1 MNDYFT
7 LIQFDVTYLFSVL
20 FNWGNIFSHKEDLM
34 LPRNIRP
41 SDPTARTLLYVL
53 FLFSGFSGLV
63 YESIWTHYMKL
74 FLGSAAYA
82 QTLVLIIFMGGMAV
96 GSWAMGKYS
105 ARVPNL
111 ILGYAIVEGLIGVLA
126 ILFHWVFVGA
136 IDFSYFTVIP
146 KLHSPILLM
155 MYKWGLAGLLILPQ
169 TILLGATFPLMSAGV
184 LRLYADKPG
193 RTLAT
198 LYFTNSLG
206 AVVGVLA
213 SGYALIGL
221 VGLPGTIRTA
231 GYINLLIAIAAWM
244 IDKYCFQTPVAPAYQ
259 KPRQGAASQ
268 RVLVAFLACSCLTG
282 TASFMYEI
290 GWIRML
296 CLVLGSST
304 HAFELMLSAFILG
317 LAVGGYWIKKRV
329 DGLVDPVRTLGIIQV
344 LMGSFALATLL
355 FYGQTF
361 NLMGYFINALS
372 RTQQGYFFFNLF
384 GQTLAMMI
392 MLPATICAGMTLPVI
407 TYCLLERGYGEG
419 SIGKTYAV
427 NTVGAII
434 GVLLGVQIVM
444 PFFGVKYVILIGA
457 LIDMSIGLAL
467 LWYAREKLSEKSWA
481 IITSAL
487 GCFVLV
493 SALWVDL
500 DVNKMASGVFR
511 TGKPIQEKNEVF
523 FHSDGKTASV
533 DVIKRENYYVIST
546 NGKPDGSVGIGQ
558 TVADDELTQVL
569 TGALAWGMNDKAKT
583 VATIGVGT
591 GMSGHVL
598 LMADT
603 LQSVDTVEIEPA
615 MLEGARM
622 LGPRVSNIFNDPR
635 SHMHIDD
642 AKAFFT
648 NQNKKYDIIISEPS
662 NPWVSGVASL
672 FSKEFYRL
680 IRNYLTDEGIL
691 VQWFQIYEIGTPLVA
706 SVMQAL
712 SESFGDYA
720 VYATDDIN
728 IIIIAGKHIRGR
740 RLSEKLFQ
748 IPAMAE
754 ALNRVR
760 VYNLQDLNIRYLGDK
775 GILDPLFKSYP
786 TMPNSD
792 FFPVLD
798 LNAVRDRFTGNT
810 AMELTAS
817 LRRSPVP
824 LLEILNRDVQGSSD
838 LPISP
843 TVYFSPSQDA
853 RQAQAIY
860 GNFGG
865 SDIEKYSKIEPLML
879 DEETAKVV
887 GSVRT
892 INGQCRFN
900 DIYGTWLPDM
910 LKLISDTAPYL
921 SPRQMELIWKDIEG
935 SRCYGGISGTARD
948 WLGVYKAVSYRD
960 YRKAAQY
967 SEQLLSVY
975 GGHIKPSFTNNYL
988 VMVGLLSHIALDEK
1002 KEAANLAKQYE
1013 NHNPPVAIR
1022 LLTAIA
1028 NEKKK

>member
-1 MNDYFT
+1 MS
-7 LIQFDVTYLFSVL
+7 Q
-20 FNWGNIFSHKEDLM
+20 GNIRL
-34 LPRNIRP
+34 
-41 SDPTARTLLYVL
+41 SDPSARTLLYVL
-53 FLFSGFSGLV
+53 FLFSGFSGLI

-82 QTLVLIIFMGGMAV
+82 QTLVLIIFMGGMAL
-96 GSWAMGKYS
+96 GAWAMGKYS
-105 ARVPNL
+105 ARVPSL
-111 ILGYAIVEGLIGVLA
+111 IMGYAIVEGVIGLLA
-126 ILFHWVFVGA
+126 IVFHWVFVGA

-146 KLHSPILLM
+146 KLHSPVLLM

-184 LRLYADKPG
+184 LRLYAHKPG

-206 AVVGVLA
+206 AVAGVLT
-213 SGYALIGL
+213 SGYLLIGL

-231 GYINLLIAIAAWM
+231 GYINLFIAAAAWL
-244 IDKYCFQTPVAPAYQ
+244 IDKYCFQTPVVPAYQ
-259 KPRQGAASQ
+259 KPRQGDLSKGA
-268 RVLVAFLACSCLTG
+268 LVGFLACSCLTG
-282 TASFMYEI
+282 TASFMYEV

-317 LAVGGYWIKKRV
+317 LALGGYWIKKRV
-329 DGLVDPVRTLGIIQV
+329 DGLVDPVRTLGIIQ
-344 LMGSFALATLL
+344 LTMGAFALATLL

-361 NLMGYFINALS
+361 NLMSYVLNALS
-372 RTQQGYFFFNLF
+372 RTEQGYVFFNLF
-384 GQTLAMMI
+384 SQTLAMII

-419 SIGKTYAV
+419 AIGKTYAV
-427 NTVGAII
+427 NTIGAIV
-434 GVLLGVQIVM
+434 GVLLAVQLVM

-457 LIDMSIGLAL
+457 LIDMSVGLAL
-467 LWYAREKLSEKSWA
+467 LWYAKVKLGVKSWA
-481 IITSAL
+481 AVACGL

-493 SALWVDL
+493 SALWIDL

-511 TGKPIQEKNEVF
+511 TGKPIQEENEVL
-523 FHSDGKTASV
+523 FHKDGKTASV

-558 TVADDELTQVL
+558 TVASDELTQVL

-591 GMSGHVL
+591 GMTGHVL

-615 MLEGARM
+615 ILEGARM
-622 LGPRVSNIFNDPR
+622 LGPRVSKIFNDPR
-635 SHMHIDD
+635 SHIHIDD

-662 NPWVSGVASL
+662 NPWVSGVAGL

-691 VQWFQIYEIGTPLVA
+691 TQWFQIYEIGTPLVA

-712 SESFGDYA
+712 SESFEDYA
-720 VYATDDIN
+720 IYATDDIN
-728 IIIIAGKHIRGR
+728 ILIIAGKHIRGR
-740 RLSEKLFQ
+740 QLSEKLFQ

-754 ALNRVR
+754 ALNRVN
-760 VYNLQDLNIRYLGDK
+760 VYNLHDLRIRYLGSK
-775 GILDPLFKSYP
+775 SMLDPLFKSYP
-786 TMPNSD
+786 SMPNSD

-798 LNAVRDRFTGNT
+798 LNAVRDRFMGNS

-824 LLEILNRDVQGSSD
+824 LLEILNPDLQDLSD
-838 LPISP
+838 LPISS
-843 TVYFSPSQDA
+843 TIYFAPSRDA

-860 GNFGG
+860 EYFGG
-865 SDIEKYSKIEPLML
+865 PVRDAYSKREPLML
-879 DEETAKVV
+879 DEETTRIV

-892 INGQCRFN
+892 INGQCRLN
-900 DIYGTWLPDM
+900 DIYAGWLPDM
-910 LKLISDTAPYL
+910 LKLVSMTAPYL
-921 SPRQMELIWKDIEG
+921 VPRQMDVIWKDIET
-935 SRCYGGISGTARD
+935 SRCYGGLSGQARE

-960 YRKAAQY
+960 YNKVIQY
-967 SEQLLSVY
+967 SKKLLSAK
-975 GGHIKPSFTNNYL
+975 GEHIKPSFTNNYL
-988 VMVGLLSHIALDEK
+988 VMVALWAHIALNEK
-1002 KEAANLAKQYE
+1002 KEAADFAKRYE
-1013 NHNPPVAIR
+1013 NRNPPIAIR

-1028 NEKKK
+1028 NEKK